1 MSGDARPLELILAR
15 HAETDLL
22 RIEDAPRQRVKADI
36 LRLAKGQIPLG
47 QLKKLRSF
55 TPSLWQ
61 LTSGRFRIMY
71 RREEERLT
79 ILRVVSKPEQR
90 DLFRSL
96 RR

>member
-1 MSGDARPLELILAR
+1 MSGEARPLDLILAR
-15 HAETDLL
+15 HAEADLL
-22 RIEDAPRQRVKADI
+22 RIEEAPRQRVKADV

-47 QLKKLRSF
+47 QSKKLRSF
-55 TPSLWQ
+55 TPPLWQ

-71 RREEERLT
+71 RREAEQLL
-79 ILRVVSKPEQR
+79 ILRVVTKPEQR

>member
-1 MSGDARPLELILAR
+1 MSGETRPLELLLAR
-15 HAETDLL
+15 HAEADLL
-22 RIEDAPRQRVKADI
+22 RIEEAPRQRVKADL
-36 LRLAKGQIPLG
+36 LRLAKGQIPLA

-55 TPSLWQ
+55 APPIWQ

-71 RREEERLT
+71 RREAERLL
-79 ILRVVSKPEQR
+79 ILRVVAKPEQR